1 MKAREY
7 HLIESRNHKFVHEFV
22 PWVAEQLGITELP
35 KIKLLDKPI
44 DTTFGQYDPETKSLS
59 IVIADRNPID
69 VLRTLAHELTHHKQ
83 NLAGELTAGAGETG
97 TPQENE
103 ANANAGVVMR
113 DFAKANPEYFGLKKS
128 GITEEAFNGIDISIE
143 IQKDDEY
150 VDDDDYDNQVMYVTA
165 TSNGRELGHVL
176 FAFDGDEL
184 LPQDLE
190 VDERY
195 RGQGIAQT
203 MYDYVKSKGY
213 KIRRS
218 GQQTDAGAGFW
229 AKHRPKQNV
238 WEDDVD
244 EGKIIHPDR
253 INLYLNLRR
262 PNAKPIQIAHNIPY
276 KAMDAVIAKL
286 VSKYS
291 DVEADMFEFRPARS
305 LREEHDP
312 AVVALLNKMNYR
324 MWSKG
329 DGEYMMTFKNTQLE
343 FNSAGVF
350 YNGPPVKG
358 PNGVKPNF
366 GIKWRHDPEWYSPRG
381 EISFEHAWKMGLFP
395 KIQGIY
401 PYLQAMDKQ
410 GYSDRNNCLKIDQAI
425 VKSAV
430 DHVCSQNTPVNED
443 SVDDKKHHSELI
455 DSLENW
461 MAMEYNFQDIETI
474 LMSPESRP
482 FTQPPAGVQWVY
494 RAIVPRSR
502 RLNSIKARG
511 PVVAYA
517 TRIEGA
523 IEFVRGLDTIDPW
536 LIVRKPFN
544 PADMLLDFTT
554 MYETIVQPD
563 AHSRYAVEHEVWMR
577 STPAYNKATKQEVVL
592 TSAQYYADNYAESID
607 EDSGENEWNELS
619 PKVSKD
625 TNATPAIKDLQH
637 DLKEPYSYDAI
648 DHMMIAIAKKYNMT
662 THDLHLLFVDKVGTT
677 PDVWIRSRGADPDKW
692 TSKDIEENFADG
704 KKPGRKGLA
713 KRSGVNT
720 KASVSSLR
728 KTAKH
733 STGEKA
739 RMAHWLANMKA
750 GKKKHA
756 KEGVD
761 EAVGEK
767 KLVIFDIDDTLVTTN
782 TRVGVVRN
790 GKTVKTLDSHEFTL
804 YKKQPGEEF
813 DFGAFRDAEDFFK
826 HAQPIAPM
834 IEQLKNDIATGNKV
848 VMVTARSDFNNKEIF
863 LKTFEQWH
871 IDMNKV
877 HVYRAGNDQDPV
889 PIDEKKARIIRR
901 LLTGYP
907 YNKAIMYDDSKPNL
921 ESFLKLHQEY
931 PDIRFYAWHVDRNGH
946 ATEYARAVD
955 ESLFES
961 EVANQVTDAV
971 IDFYKDEVGEVS
983 QQPVNNYVEQAQAL
997 LAKTDPSIRG
1007 QVKEILVKAKTNPY
1021 IQGGVITTIGTL
1033 LTGGLLHIAQNV
1045 QLSPA
1050 QTNMLL
1056 QAVLNTVIPT
1066 VVSRVNG
1073 KNWIDTVK
1081 YTLASAGIGVGIG
1094 AISEDEINEIENLQ
1108 SYQYTGGKD
1117 VLKHPRYTDPDAV
1130 SRKNIKPLPGGSG
1143 LNYATIDH
1151 GRFLEIRMLD
1161 QSGQEAVGQLKLM
1174 RVGFPID
1181 NAYQVSTI
1189 TVDEDYRGQGI
1200 AKALYG
1206 VALSILKITLLAG
1219 SQQTPGGKRNWM
1231 GLAQIPGV
1239 EVRGYVELENS
1250 DLKYKKLHKQKNAKD
1265 LANAER
1271 RNAIVDKN
1279 IDIVM
1284 GRLGGDYLGEDEDG
1298 NMIFAFDVVPGTG
1311 SLTPA
1316 VKTELNKLYYG
1327 EYDMLYVT
1335 GLYAQWRGA

>member
-1 MKAREY
+1 MNLFEFENKSNKFHYEGAR
-7 HLIESRNHKFVHEFV
+7 LRLTESDTRQFVHRYL
-22 PWVAEQLGITELP
+22 PWLQREL
-35 KIKLLDKPI
+35 KIDRLPEIELLDDPV
-44 DTTFGQYDPETKSLS
+44 TTSFGQYSPEDKTIKL
-59 IVIADRNPID
+59 VVGGRHPVD
-69 VLRTLAHELTHHKQ
+69 VLRTIAHELTHYKQ
-83 NLAGELTAGAGETG
+83 DQAGDLTPGAGETG

-103 ANANAGVVMR
+103 ANANAGVIMR
-113 DFAKANPEYFGLKKS
+113 DFAKDNPEYFGLEKS
-128 GITEEAFNGIDISIE
+128 SITEEAFNGINITLE

-165 TSNGRELGHVL
+165 SSNGRELGHVL
-176 FAFDGDEL
+176 FAFDGEYL

-229 AKHRPKQNV
+229 TKHRPEQNV
-238 WEDDVD
+238 WENDVD

-276 KAMDAVIAKL
+276 KAMDAVIQKL

-291 DVEADMFEFRPARS
+291 DVEANMFEFRPARS
-305 LREEHDP
+305 L
-312 AVVALLNKMNYR
+312 K
-324 MWSKG
+324 
-329 DGEYMMTFKNTQLE
+329 
-343 FNSAGVF
+343 
-350 YNGPPVKG
+350 
-358 PNGVKPNF
+358 
-366 GIKWRHDPEWYSPRG
+366 
-381 EISFEHAWKMGLFP
+381 
-395 KIQGIY
+395 
-401 PYLQAMDKQ
+401 
-410 GYSDRNNCLKIDQAI
+410 
-425 VKSAV
+425 
-430 DHVCSQNTPVNED
+430 ED

-482 FTQPPAGVQWVY
+482 FTRPPAGVQWVY

-523 IEFVRGLDTIDPW
+523 IEFVRGLDTVDPW

-648 DHMMIAIAKKYNMT
+648 DHMMTAIAKKYNMT
-662 THDLHLLFVDKVGTT
+662 PHDLHLLFVDKVGTT

-782 TRVGVVRN
+782 TRVGVVRD

-804 YKKQPGEEF
+804 YKKQPGETF

-834 IEQLKNDIATGNKV
+834 IEQLKDDIATGNRV

-871 IDMNKV
+871 VDMSKV
-877 HVYRAGNDQDPV
+877 HVYRAGNDTHPV

-907 YNKAIMYDDSKPNL
+907 YNKAIMYDDSRPNL

-931 PDIRFYAWHVDRNGH
+931 PDIRFYAWHVDRDGH

-955 ESLFES
+955 ESLFEA

-971 IDFYKDEVGEVS
+971 IDFYQDEVGEVF

-1094 AISEDEINEIENLQ
+1094 AISEDEITEIENLQ

-1117 VLKHPRYTDPDAV
+1117 VLKHPMYTDPRKV
-1130 SRKNIKPLPGGSG
+1130 SQKNIKPLPGGSG
-1143 LNYATIDH
+1143 LNYAIIDN
-1151 GRFLEIRMLD
+1151 GRFLEIRILD
-1161 QSGQEAVGQLKLM
+1161 QSGQEVVGQLKLM

-1335 GLYAQWRGA
+1335 GLYARWAGQ